1 MSTLARRLARLE
13 TLRADAPCMT
23 CQTWPALVVH
33 VAAGPPPPAVCPA
46 CGRHA
51 SQVVWIVSRDDGP
64 Q

>member
-1 MSTLARRLARLE
+1 MSRDRRLARLE
-13 TLRADAPCMT
+13 ATLAHAPCPT
-23 CQTWPALVVH
+23 CRTWAALVVH

-51 SQVVWIVSRDDGP
+51 SQVVCIVSRDDGP